1 MSTYRSTTRRTVVA
15 AALVTPLAG
24 ATRVAFAQEAT
35 PSTSDAEAIVRSFY
49 EPFNTGDTSV
59 YETILAEDWVDTP
72 LGPGQQPGRA
82 GFPPVI
88 TYFRSIFPDLQLTT
102 EEVIVS
108 GDKAAVRSTI
118 RATHEGELFGIPGT
132 GKPIEFMAIDIHHLE
147 NGQIVATWHIEDF
160 LSVLF
165 QIGASIQPGS
175 TAGATPS
182 A

>member
-1 MSTYRSTTRRTVVA
+1 MSTYRATTRRTVVA

-24 ATRVAFAQEAT
+24 ATRGAFAQDAT
-35 PSTSDAEAIVRSFY
+35 PSASDVEAIVGSFY

-82 GFPPVI
+82 DFPPVI
-88 TYFRSIFPDLQLTT
+88 AYFRSIFPDLQVTNEDVL
-102 EEVIVS
+102 VD

-132 GKPIEFMAIDIHHLE
+132 GQPIEFMAIDIHRLE
-147 NGQIVATWHIEDF
+147 DGQIVETWHVEDF

-175 TAGATPS
+175 AAATPT

>member
-1 MSTYRSTTRRTVVA
+1 MDTYRSTTRRSVVA
-15 AALVTPLAG
+15 AALVTPIAV
-24 ATRVAFAQEAT
+24 ATRGASAQEAT
-35 PSTSDAEAIVRSFY
+35 PSPSDVEAIVRSFY

-59 YETILAEDWVDTP
+59 YETILAEDWIDTP

-88 TYFRSIFPDLQLTT
+88 DQFRAIFPDLQVTVEDVL
-102 EEVIVS
+102 VA

-132 GKPIEFMAIDIHHLE
+132 GQPIEFMAIDIHHLE
-147 NGQIVATWHIEDF
+147 NGVIVATWHIEDF
-160 LSVLF
+160 VSVLF
-165 QIGASIQPGS
+165 QIGASIQPG
-175 TAGATPS
+175 TVAEATPT